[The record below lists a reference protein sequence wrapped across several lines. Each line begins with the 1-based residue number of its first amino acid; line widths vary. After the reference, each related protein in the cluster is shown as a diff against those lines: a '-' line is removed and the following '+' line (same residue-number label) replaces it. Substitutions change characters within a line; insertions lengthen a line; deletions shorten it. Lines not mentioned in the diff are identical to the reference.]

1 MDELKLTI
9 SVDSTDVQILL
20 DEAQHLIE
28 ASPAWL
34 VWLTSEAFQRLH
46 EVVDLLPVDGD
57 DALATSTGYLR
68 TRAKPTH
75 ELVLLVAA
83 LRAGNGQPGAGIAFE
98 RELGHGDPHE

>member
-20 DEAQHLIE
+20 EEAQCLIE
-28 ASPAWL
+28 ASPTWL
-34 VWLTSEAFQRLH
+34 VWLTAEAFQRLH
-46 EVVDLLPVDGD
+46 EVVDLLPIDGD
-57 DALATSTGYLR
+57 DAVATSAGYLR
-68 TRAKPTH
+68 TRAQPAH